1 MSWHR
6 MIPDQS
12 NIIFLEPCF
21 GRSRT
26 EENLRWCRLQIF
38 ERVCNRAGPVP
49 PGRSGPPTGTYSR
62 ERRGGEEWNGGGD
75 GRGGAGSCD
84 LISGVGYSRWRAGQ
98 NLAGVT
104 DCATDGTLPS
114 LPSLC
119 RFVRVPLFWIRNLWR
134 GRGPHLKQSNFFCQ
148 STTLASRLLLW

>member
-1 MSWHR
+1 M
-6 MIPDQS
+6 
-12 NIIFLEPCF
+12 
-21 GRSRT
+21 
-26 EENLRWCRLQIF
+26 
-38 ERVCNRAGPVP
+38 VGPVRKKISVGVDYKFSNGFATE
-49 PGRSGPPTGTYSR
+49 PGRSLLVGVDPQLGPNS

-134 GRGPHLKQSNFFCQ
+134 GRGPHLKQSKFFCQ